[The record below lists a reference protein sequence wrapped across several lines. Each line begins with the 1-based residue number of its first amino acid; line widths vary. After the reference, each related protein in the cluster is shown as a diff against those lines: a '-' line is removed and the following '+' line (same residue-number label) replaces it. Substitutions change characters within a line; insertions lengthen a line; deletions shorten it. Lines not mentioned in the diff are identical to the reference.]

1 MPKVLFI
8 SYSHDSDEHCAWVKR
23 FADDL
28 STLGDFE
35 ILLDQNLPK
44 GFLFTRFMELGLQNA
59 DKVLVIGTPKYK
71 EKAVTG
77 SGVAFEEAIIG
88 TELMRDIDSTKYYPI
103 LRSGS
108 YEESFPPILQGRK
121 GDDISDD
128 AKYSEVLKSI
138 AESLENE
145 QPVPSALVGKPVH
158 YEENK
163 KSVGRV
169 DFSVN
174 VMFTTYFGKP
184 TGNIEGVALG
194 VEVTNMTKEVRYFNQ
209 PLFKLSI
216 PISGSA
222 DSFTMLNMVQPMSFP
237 VRLDFGQQYFVSYKL
252 VPGNMEMFQ
261 SIIDRDPNATIT
273 VMVSTSLGEK
283 SESEPFLLSELVKNK
298 KYVR

>member
-8 SYSHDSDEHCAWVKR
+8 SYSHDSDEHCDWVKR

-28 STLGDFE
+28 STLGVFE

-158 YEENK
+158 YEEK
-163 KSVGRV
+163 KKKCR
-169 DFSVN
+169 
-174 VMFTTYFGKP
+174 
-184 TGNIEGVALG
+184 
-194 VEVTNMTKEVRYFNQ
+194 
-209 PLFKLSI
+209 
-216 PISGSA
+216 SG
-222 DSFTMLNMVQPMSFP
+222 
-237 VRLDFGQQYFVSYKL
+237 
-252 VPGNMEMFQ
+252 
-261 SIIDRDPNATIT
+261 
-273 VMVSTSLGEK
+273 
-283 SESEPFLLSELVKNK
+283 
-298 KYVR
+298 

>member
-1 MPKVLFI
+1 MSKVIFI
-8 SYSHDSDEHCAWVKR
+8 SYSHDSDDHCAWVKR
-23 FADDL
+23 FAYDL

-35 ILLDQNLPK
+35 ILLDQNVPK
-44 GFLFTRFMELGLQNA
+44 GYPFTRFMELGLQNA

-77 SGVAFEEAIIG
+77 NGVAFEEAIIG
-88 TELMRDIDSTKYYPI
+88 TELMRDIESTKYYPI

-128 AKYSEVLKSI
+128 AKYSGVLKSI

-145 QPVPSALVGKPVH
+145 QPVPSVVH
-158 YEENK
+158 YEEK
-163 KSVGRV
+163 EKSVGRV

-209 PLFKLSI
+209 PIFKLSI

-222 DSFTMLNMVQPMSFP
+222 DSFTMLNMVQPKSFP
-237 VRLDFGQQYFVSYKL
+237 VRLDFGQQYTVSYKL
-252 VPGNMEMFQ
+252 VPGNIEMFQ
-261 SIIDRDPNATIT
+261 SILDKDPNATIT
-273 VMVSTSLGEK
+273 VVVSTSLGEK
-283 SESEPFLLSELVKNK
+283 SESEPYLLSELIKNK
-298 KYVR
+298 KYIR